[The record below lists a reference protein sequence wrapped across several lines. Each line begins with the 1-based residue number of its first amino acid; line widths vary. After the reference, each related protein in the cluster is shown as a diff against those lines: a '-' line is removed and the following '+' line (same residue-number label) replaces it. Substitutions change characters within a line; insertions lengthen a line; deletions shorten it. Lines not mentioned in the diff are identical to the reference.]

1 MKKLS
6 CDRKKK
12 YGEKF
17 PKEIMLSCH
26 QRLVPIG
33 TEGSK
38 MTAQPKSDGPGFE
51 CQALPPP
58 QLAVQTHLLKK

>member
-6 CDRKKK
+6 CDRKKN

-51 CQALPPP
+51 SQAPPP
-58 QLAVQTHLLKK
+58 P

>member
-12 YGEKF
+12 YGEKL
-17 PKEIMLSCH
+17 PKERMLSCH

-33 TEGSK
+33 TGGSK
-38 MTAQPKSDGPGFE
+38 MAAQPKSDGPGFE

-58 QLAVQTHLLKK
+58 QLGANSPFKK